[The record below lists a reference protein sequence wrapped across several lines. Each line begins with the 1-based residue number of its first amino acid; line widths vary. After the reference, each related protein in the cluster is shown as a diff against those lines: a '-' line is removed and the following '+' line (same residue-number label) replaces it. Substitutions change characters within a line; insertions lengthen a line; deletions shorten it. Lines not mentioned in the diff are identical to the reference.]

1 MKKIFLLFA
10 ICYLL
15 FAVSA
20 CGKREEG
27 SGRYLSPS
35 IQKKA
40 EGTILAD
47 INGSIITLE
56 EFKRKV
62 KILPENSSALLG
74 YDLNTLEGK
83 RRFLD
88 DLISRELLVQETQR
102 RGLDKKEDIILRL
115 ENLED
120 LKKQIL
126 ITELIENL
134 KRKVTVSLE
143 EIEDFYER
151 YKTGFVADLSV
162 EPQKIRAKQIIVK
175 SEKEAKQILVQLL
188 QGANFAMLAKEKSI
202 GPNASKGG
210 DLGSFS
216 RGEMPEVFDDVVFN
230 LQKGDISGIIKLEG
244 RYHIVKLVD
253 KKEGRQKSLE
263 EVRENIKEGL
273 LKEKEAKQLES
284 LLKGLKEKA
293 AIRMEEELLK

>member
-1 MKKIFLLFA
+1 MRKKICFLFSVFCFLL
-10 ICYLL
+10 II
-15 FAVSA
+15 SA
-20 CGKREEG
+20 CERKKETFVKT
-27 SGRYLSPS
+27 LSPA
-35 IQKKA
+35 IKKA

-62 KILPENSSALLG
+62 KILPENSATLLG
-74 YDLNTLEGK
+74 YDVGNLEGK
-83 RRFLD
+83 RKFLD
-88 DLISRELLVQETQR
+88 DLISRELLVQEAHR
-102 RGLDKKEDIILRL
+102 RGISKKEDVILRL
-115 ENLED
+115 DNLED

-134 KRKVTVSLE
+134 KRKVTVSPE
-143 EIEDFYER
+143 ETENFYEK
-151 YKTGFVADLSV
+151 YKTGFV
-162 EPQKIRAKQIIVK
+162 EPQKIRARQIIVK

-244 RYHIVKLVD
+244 EFHIVQLVD
-253 KKEGRQKSLE
+253 KKEGSRKSLE
-263 EVRENIKEGL
+263 EVRENIKAGL
-273 LKEKEAKQLES
+273 LREKEAKQLEG
-284 LLKGLKEKA
+284 LLKSLKEKA
-293 AIRMEEELLK
+293 EIRVEEELLR